1 MDEENRQHWEVLCEQ
16 ATTETDPTK
25 LMELIREINGDLE
38 ERENELVRR
47 RLGPSKLPSIA
58 LKIRTSG
65 IAYWRKIPVI

>member
-1 MDEENRQHWEVLCEQ
+1 MEGEDRKHWEVLCEQ

-47 RLGPSKLPSIA
+47 RLGPSKAAIDSAELQN
-58 LKIRTSG
+58 
-65 IAYWRKIPVI
+65 